1 MNTAATLTPTHQE
14 TANILVMEDETTVAK
29 GLEMVLSEAGYQVA
43 LAATGHAALNTMF
56 TKQFDLMVA
65 DLRLPDMDGLDVI
78 KQVKDKWPD
87 TEVVVIT
94 GYSSVNSVVTSM
106 KLGAYDYLAKP
117 FTDDQIKDSIR
128 CALGMKEEKQEVP
141 APKIVERVETEEE
154 KLIQKREVIRVLN
167 RTAEDAD
174 FWLDLME
181 HGSVALAEYQL
192 SSEARAAITSGDLNW
207 INTHVG
213 ELTQKQLMFIFKRL
227 EREAW

>member
-1 MNTAATLTPTHQE
+1 MNTADTLTQTSDE

-29 GLEMVLSEAGYQVA
+29 GLQMVLSEAGYQVA
-43 LAATGHAALNTMF
+43 LAATGHAALDTMF

-65 DLRLPDMDGLDVI
+65 DLRLPDMDGMDVI
-78 KQVKDKWPD
+78 KLVKEKWPH

-94 GYSSVNSVVTSM
+94 GYSSIDSVVTSM

-117 FTDDQIKDSIR
+117 FSEDQIKESIR
-128 CALGMKEEKQEVP
+128 CALGMKEEKEG
-141 APKIVERVETEEE
+141 AGHKIAERVTTEEE

-167 RTAEDAD
+167 RAAEDVD
-174 FWLDLME
+174 FWFDLME
-181 HGSVALAEYQL
+181 HGSVALDGYRL
-192 SSEARAAITSGDLNW
+192 SHEARAAITSGDLNW

>member
-1 MNTAATLTPTHQE
+1 MNTTATLTPTRQE
-14 TANILVMEDETTVAK
+14 NANILVMEDETTVAQ

-43 LAATGHAALNTMF
+43 LAATGHAALDTMF

-78 KQVKDKWPD
+78 KRVKQKWPD

-94 GYSSVNSVVTSM
+94 GYSSVDSVVTSM

-117 FTDDQIKDSIR
+117 FTEDQIKESIR
-128 CALGMKEEKQEVP
+128 CALGMKEEKQEAP

-181 HGSVALAEYQL
+181 HGSVALAEYAL

>member
-1 MNTAATLTPTHQE
+1 MNTVATLTPARDE

-29 GLEMVLSEAGYQVA
+29 GLEMVLSEVGYQVA
-43 LAATGHAALNTMF
+43 LAATGHAALDTLFEKN
-56 TKQFDLMVA
+56 FDLLVA

-78 KQVKDKWPD
+78 KRVKEKWPA

-94 GYSSVNSVVTSM
+94 GYSSVNSAVTSM

-117 FTDDQIKDSIR
+117 FSEDQIKESVR
-128 CALGMKEEKQEVP
+128 GALGVREEKEILSKKM
-141 APKIVERVETEEE
+141 AKRVETEED

-181 HGSVALAEYQL
+181 NGSAALIEYDLTQ
-192 SSEARAAITSGDLNW
+192 EARAAITSGDLNW

>member
-1 MNTAATLTPTHQE
+1 MNTADTLTQTHEE

-43 LAATGHAALNTMF
+43 LAATGHAALDTMF
-56 TKQFDLMVA
+56 AKQFDLMVA
-65 DLRLPDMDGLDVI
+65 DLRLPDMDGMDVI
-78 KQVKDKWPD
+78 KLVKEKWPA

-94 GYSSVNSVVTSM
+94 GYSSIDSVVTSM

-117 FTDDQIKDSIR
+117 FSEDQIKESIR
-128 CALGMKEEKQEVP
+128 CALGMKEEKEGTES
-141 APKIVERVETEEE
+141 KIAERVETEEE

-167 RTAEDAD
+167 RAAEDAD

-181 HGSVALAEYQL
+181 HGSVALDEYQL
-192 SSEARAAITSGDLNW
+192 SREARAAITSGDLNW
-207 INTHVG
+207 INAHVG

>member
-1 MNTAATLTPTHQE
+1 MNTVETLTLTRDE

-43 LAATGHAALNTMF
+43 LAATGHSALDTMF
-56 TKQFDLMVA
+56 EKQFDLLVA
-65 DLRLPDMDGLDVI
+65 DLRLPDMDGMDVI
-78 KQVKDKWPD
+78 KLVKQKWPD

-117 FTDDQIKDSIR
+117 FSEGQIKESIR
-128 CALGMKEEKQEVP
+128 CALGMKEEKQDL
-141 APKIVERVETEEE
+141 AHKIAERVETEED

-167 RTAEDAD
+167 RAAEDTD
-174 FWLDLME
+174 FWVDLME
-181 HGSVALAEYQL
+181 HGPIALDEYRL
-192 SSEARAAITSGDLNW
+192 SHEARAAITSGDLNW

>member
-1 MNTAATLTPTHQE
+1 MNTLETLAPPRE
-14 TANILVMEDETTVAK
+14 DTANILVMEDETTVAK

-43 LAATGHAALNTMF
+43 LAATGHAALDTMF
-56 TKQFDLMVA
+56 AKQFDLLVA
-65 DLRLPDMDGLDVI
+65 DLRLPDMDGMDVI
-78 KQVKDKWPD
+78 KLVKQKWPD

-117 FTDDQIKDSIR
+117 FSEDQIKESIR
-128 CALGMKEEKQEVP
+128 CALGMKEEKQDS
-141 APKIVERVETEEE
+141 AHKIAERVETEEE

-167 RTAEDAD
+167 RAAEDAD
-174 FWLDLME
+174 FWYDLME
-181 HGSVALAEYQL
+181 HGSVALDEYRL
-192 SSEARAAITSGDLNW
+192 SHEARAAITSGDLNW
-207 INTHVG
+207 INMHIG

>member
-1 MNTAATLTPTHQE
+1 
-14 TANILVMEDETTVAK
+14 MEDETTVAQ

-43 LAATGHAALNTMF
+43 LAATGHAALDTMF

-78 KQVKDKWPD
+78 KRVKQKWPD

-94 GYSSVNSVVTSM
+94 GYSSVDSVVTSM

-181 HGSVALAEYQL
+181 HGSVALAEYAL

>member
-1 MNTAATLTPTHQE
+1 MNTVETLTPTRDE

-43 LAATGHAALNTMF
+43 LAATGHSALDTMF
-56 TKQFDLMVA
+56 EKQFDLLVA
-65 DLRLPDMDGLDVI
+65 DLRLPDMDGMDVI
-78 KQVKDKWPD
+78 KLVKQKWPD

-117 FTDDQIKDSIR
+117 FSEDQIKESIR
-128 CALGMKEEKQEVP
+128 CALGMKEEKQDL
-141 APKIVERVETEEE
+141 AHKIAERVETEDD

-167 RTAEDAD
+167 RAAEDTD
-174 FWLDLME
+174 FWVDLME
-181 HGSVALAEYQL
+181 NGPIALDEYRL
-192 SSEARAAITSGDLNW
+192 SHEARAAITSGDLNW